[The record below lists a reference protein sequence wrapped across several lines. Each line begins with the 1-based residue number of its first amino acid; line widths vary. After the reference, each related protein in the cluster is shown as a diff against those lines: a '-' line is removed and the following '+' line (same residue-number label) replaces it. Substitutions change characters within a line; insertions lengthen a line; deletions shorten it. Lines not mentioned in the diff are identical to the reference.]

1 MGAVAIVMAAMPIPE
16 RRSTFTRF
24 PPVRHPR
31 RVRAAALVVAVLIVA
46 MVVASVVL
54 FIEPATNAP
63 ARSDAVIVL
72 AGGNNGARIA
82 KGVALVR
89 AGYAPRLYVS
99 APGYQDCPRSL
110 PSVSITCFNPVPTT
124 TQGEARFA
132 TRLAQQHHW
141 HRIIVVSGTQQVTRA
156 RIRFDRC
163 YHGSILMIPA
173 DPGGLLSW
181 VYTVVYEWGALPKAL
196 IFQRGC

>member
-1 MGAVAIVMAAMPIPE
+1 MSTPE
-16 RRSTFTRF
+16 RQSTFTRF

-46 MVVASVVL
+46 IVVASVVL

-63 ARSDAVIVL
+63 EPSDAVIVL

-89 AGYAPRLYVS
+89 DGFAPRLFVS
-99 APGYQDCPRSL
+99 DPATRIARS
-110 PSVSITCFNPVPTT
+110 PSPPSRSPASTPDPTT

-132 TRLAQQHHW
+132 ARLARQHHW

-156 RIRFDRC
+156 RIRFERC
-163 YHGSILMIPA
+163 YHGSVLMVPA
-173 DPGGLLSW
+173 DPGGLFNW

-196 IFQRGC
+196 IVQRGC

>member
-1 MGAVAIVMAAMPIPE
+1 MAAMATPE
-16 RRSTFTRF
+16 RQSTFTRF
-24 PPVRHPR
+24 PPARHPR

-46 MVVASVVL
+46 IVVASVVL

-82 KGVALVR
+82 KGIALVR
-89 AGYAPRLYVS
+89 SGYAPRLFVS
-99 APGYQDCPRSL
+99 APGYKDCPKSL
-110 PSVSITCFNPVPTT
+110 PSISITCFNPNPTT

-132 TRLAQQHHW
+132 SALADRHHW
-141 HRIIVVSGTQQVTRA
+141 HQIIVVSGTQQVTRA

-163 YHGSILMIPA
+163 YHGSILMVAA
-173 DPGGLLSW
+173 DPGGLGSW
-181 VYTVVYEWGALPKAL
+181 VATVVYEWGALPKAL
-196 IFQRGC
+196 IWQRGC